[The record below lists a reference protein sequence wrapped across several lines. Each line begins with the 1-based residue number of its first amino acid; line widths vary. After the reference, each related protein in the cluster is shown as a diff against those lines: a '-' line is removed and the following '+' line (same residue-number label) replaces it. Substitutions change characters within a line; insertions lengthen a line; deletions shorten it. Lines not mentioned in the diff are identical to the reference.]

1 MTEGPLQGMRVLE
14 LGQLVAG
21 PQAGMLLGWFG
32 AEVIKVEPPGGDPL
46 RTWRTLHDGTSVW
59 WRGLAR
65 NKRLVCL
72 DLRTAAGQEAVRRLV
87 PHCDVVVENLR
98 PGRLESWGL
107 GPDVLQGLRPDLILC
122 RVSGYGQDGPLRDQP
137 GYASV
142 AEARG
147 GLRALTGVPGAPT
160 VRANLSL
167 GDTLAGLQAAFG
179 IALALL
185 HRERGGGGQTVD
197 VSLLESVFSLLEG
210 AVTEAA
216 LGTPRGPSGS
226 TISGVAP
233 SGAFGCSDGQVV
245 LGANGESLFR
255 RLCGAMGKPEL
266 ADDPRFRGNEA
277 RVKNRRIL
285 DAILAGWTA
294 DQTVAEVV
302 EALEAAAVP
311 CGPIQ
316 GPAALLSD
324 PQLLARRA
332 LVTVTVGGQPLV
344 LPEPGP
350 RLSTTPGAT
359 RHAGGALGAD
369 TLAVLQDVAGLSP
382 EEAKALLP
390 RQHPERG

>member
-1 MTEGPLQGMRVLE
+1 
-14 LGQLVAG
+14 
-21 PQAGMLLGWFG
+21 MLLGWFG

-46 RTWRTLHDGTSVW
+46 RTWRALHGDTSVW

-72 DLRTAAGQEAVRRLV
+72 DLRTPDGQEAIRRLV

-98 PGRLESWGL
+98 PGRLEAWGL
-107 GPDVLQGLRPDLILC
+107 GPEVLHSLRPDLVLC
-122 RVSGYGQDGPLRDQP
+122 RVSGYGQDGPMREQP

-147 GLRALTGVPGAPT
+147 GLRALTGVPGAAT

-167 GDTLAGLQAAFG
+167 GDTIAGLQAAFG

-216 LGTPRGPSGS
+216 LGMPRGPSGS

-233 SGAFGCSDGQVV
+233 SGAFPCSDGEVV
-245 LGANGESLFR
+245 LGANGEGIFK
-255 RLCGAMGKPEL
+255 RLCSAMGQPSL
-266 ADDPRFRGNEA
+266 AEDPRFQGNA
-277 RVKNRRIL
+277 SRVRHRTAL
-285 DAILAGWTA
+285 DNAISTWTA
-294 DQTVAEVV
+294 SRTVDEVV
-302 EALEAAAVP
+302 AALCCAAVP

-316 GPAALLSD
+316 DPAALLSD

-332 LVTVTVGGQPLV
+332 LVTVTVAGEPLV

-350 RLSTTPGAT
+350 RLSATPGAT
-359 RHAGGALGAD
+359 RHPGGALGED
-369 TLAVLQDVAGLSP
+369 TLQVLQDVAGMSL
-382 EEAKALLP
+382 EEAQALLA
-390 RQHPERG
+390 H

>member
-1 MTEGPLQGMRVLE
+1 MTHGPLHGLRVLE

-46 RTWRTLHDGTSVW
+46 RTWRTLQDGTSVW

-72 DLRTAAGQEAVRRLV
+72 DLRTPAGQEAVRRLV

-107 GPDVLQGLRPDLILC
+107 GPGVLHALRPDLILC
-122 RVSGYGQDGPLRDQP
+122 RVSGYGQDGPLCDQP

-147 GLRALTGVPGAPT
+147 GLRALTGIPGEPT
-160 VRANLSL
+160 VRANLSI

-197 VSLLESVFSLLEG
+197 VSLLEAVFSLLEG

-216 LGTPRGPSGS
+216 LGIPRGPSGT

-233 SGAFGCSDGQVV
+233 SGAFSCSDGHVV
-245 LGANGESLFR
+245 IGANGESLFR
-255 RLCGAMGKPEL
+255 RLCVAVGQPDLSK
-266 ADDPRFRGNEA
+266 DPRFQGNEA
-277 RVKNRRIL
+277 RVKNRKVLEGIL
-285 DAILAGWTA
+285 EDWTA
-294 DQTVAEVV
+294 CRTVAEVV
-302 EALEAAAVP
+302 DALAEAAVP

-316 GPAALLSD
+316 GPAALLHD
-324 PQLLARRA
+324 PQLLARNA
-332 LVTVTVGGQPLV
+332 LVSVTVGGRPLV

-350 RLSTTPGAT
+350 RLSATPGET
-359 RHAGGALGAD
+359 RHPGGALGAD
-369 TLAVLQDVAGLSP
+369 TLAVLQDVAGLSA
-382 EEAKALLP
+382 EEAAALLP
-390 RQHPERG
+390 SQHPERA